1 MGQYHNIVS
10 IDRREFLQP
19 HLLGCG
25 LKAWEQLGGGIPAA
39 LTWLLA
45 ANPGNMPADL
55 SGDYGGAWAGTRVAA
70 FGDYAEDSDMPD
82 LPVGLT
88 ASGIYQMCES
98 KPEPRS
104 YRNAAETE
112 AQYKR
117 NAKRECLQDTAEWQQ
132 RRAAGELFEDLT
144 IPVRGIVEE
153 GASVRYCGSGWLTEV
168 PVLAYAQKNAKGEI
182 HYDLIEMS
190 KDDRGYYRRMCGI
203 KDTARNPSEAGLSRW
218 PWDRPP
224 SNHAWRGIS
233 DWKADQGQARVF
245 INLDKREFFDPLA
258 FGEQSTTAGIM
269 RACTGHKPIMSL
281 DAIVMPDGVRI
292 DHRFGKSDFSSAALL
307 TAMLFHPETRGGGDI
322 SMTEFPE
329 VGRWRGDRIALTS
342 AYSSEKLPST
352 TEARDSFHNIGAL
365 LSQAAV
371 KLAA

>member
-1 MGQYHNIVS
+1 
-10 IDRREFLQP
+10 
-19 HLLGCG
+19 
-25 LKAWEQLGGGIPAA
+25 
-39 LTWLLA
+39 
-45 ANPGNMPADL
+45 MPADL
-55 SGDYGGAWAGTRVAA
+55 SGDYGGAWAGTRIAA

-117 NAKRECLQDTAEWQQ
+117 NAKRECLQETAEWQQ
-132 RRAAGELFEDLT
+132 RRSAGELFEDLT

-168 PVLAYAQKNAKGEI
+168 PVLAYAHENAKGEI

-203 KDTARNPSEAGLSRW
+203 KDTARNPCEAGLSRW

-281 DAIVMPDGVRI
+281 DAIITPDKVHI
-292 DHRFGKSDFSSAALL
+292 DQRFGKSDFSSAALL